1 MIGKVRRHVS
11 MISKTYKRK
20 GVQGAQFS
28 GLIIKNKE
36 SSVMPNVHLVFV
48 ISFANDQHQIE
59 HIDVLF
65 TTIVEAVSTVGEPG
79 VTITTIFKN
88 ENDFKEI
95 I

>member
-1 MIGKVRRHVS
+1 

-20 GVQGAQFS
+20 GAQGAQFS

-48 ISFANDQHQIE
+48 ITFANDQHQIE

-65 TTIVEAVSTVGEPG
+65 TTIVEPVSTVGEPG
-79 VTITTIFKN
+79 VTITSIFKN